1 MAQTENQKKLLKILN
16 EIFQLDQNDLDFG
29 IYRIMNTKSQEIN
42 EFLDKD
48 LLSSVA
54 SAFSSNDNSAVQKE
68 LDELI
73 KTLTNAGINADDSP
87 KVQGLKDS
95 LSSSSTSLNLENEVF
110 SHLANFFKRYYKDG
124 DFVSL
129 RRYKKDTYAI
139 PYEGEEVKL
148 HWANS
153 DQYYIKSGEY
163 FRDYAFTVNGKVI
176 HLKLSDAETE
186 QNNNKASSDKERRFV
201 ILESTPCEIIDNEL
215 YINFEYKAI
224 GKEKQDKLNEKAIT
238 LAMDN
243 VKDDAFIT
251 ALNELSPTEKNK
263 KRTIFEKH
271 LKNYTSRNS
280 FDYFI
285 HKDLGGF
292 LGRELDFYIKNE
304 MLFLDDIMDS
314 PIKYEEVMG
323 KIKIFKEVSQKIIVF
338 LTQLEELQKKLWEK
352 KKFVIETNYC
362 ITLDK
367 INEKYYQEI
376 LANKEQLAEWKVLFD
391 VDVKSVEDLKEEKY
405 LVLDTKFFDMKFKY
419 PLLAEFDNLDEDID
433 GVLINSENFGALN
446 LLQSRYKEQVK
457 TVYIDPPYNTG
468 GDGFLYNDAYRH
480 SSWLSF
486 MYDRFVPTKAILK
499 KNGLI
504 SVQCDDNENANL
516 KILMD
521 NIFDNNILNNISVK
535 MSEAS
540 GVKMNHA
547 KGRFPKLKEY
557 ILLYKM
563 PNFKSF
569 VTVDKYQ
576 QKIWDEEN
584 NIFIENLSEEDR
596 SKLIELE
603 AKESNTQD
611 DVIVANSI
619 LSRVNKKSL
628 STKIKELNFKNDKEL
643 NEWLFEN
650 SYRIIKTAGS
660 ASLSALVKSL
670 DFVPK
675 HDVAAATSK
684 NGVLFFYIT
693 NFNRNT
699 KQPRFQ
705 VIFADSNI
713 FKNPCDFWQ
722 DIKTTGAI
730 AEEGG
735 VKLANGKKPEKI
747 LHRIIKMQ

>member
-1 MAQTENQKKLLKILN
+1 
-16 EIFQLDQNDLDFG
+16 
-29 IYRIMNTKSQEIN
+29 
-42 EFLDKD
+42 
-48 LLSSVA
+48 
-54 SAFSSNDNSAVQKE
+54 
-68 LDELI
+68 
-73 KTLTNAGINADDSP
+73 
-87 KVQGLKDS
+87 
-95 LSSSSTSLNLENEVF
+95 
-110 SHLANFFKRYYKDG
+110 
-124 DFVSL
+124 
-129 RRYKKDTYAI
+129 
-139 PYEGEEVKL
+139 
-148 HWANS
+148 
-153 DQYYIKSGEY
+153 
-163 FRDYAFTVNGKVI
+163 
-176 HLKLSDAETE
+176 
-186 QNNNKASSDKERRFV
+186 
-201 ILESTPCEIIDNEL
+201 
-215 YINFEYKAI
+215 
-224 GKEKQDKLNEKAIT
+224 
-238 LAMDN
+238 
-243 VKDDAFIT
+243 
-251 ALNELSPTEKNK
+251 
-263 KRTIFEKH
+263 
-271 LKNYTSRNS
+271 
-280 FDYFI
+280 
-285 HKDLGGF
+285 
-292 LGRELDFYIKNE
+292 
-304 MLFLDDIMDS
+304 
-314 PIKYEEVMG
+314 
-323 KIKIFKEVSQKIIVF
+323 
-338 LTQLEELQKKLWEK
+338 
-352 KKFVIETNYC
+352 
-362 ITLDK
+362 
-367 INEKYYQEI
+367 
-376 LANKEQLAEWKVLFD
+376 
-391 VDVKSVEDLKEEKY
+391 
-405 LVLDTKFFDMKFKY
+405 
-419 PLLAEFDNLDEDID
+419 
-433 GVLINSENFGALN
+433 
-446 LLQSRYKEQVK
+446 VK

-747 LHRIIKMQ
+747 LHRIIKMTTVKKDVVLDYHLGSGTTASVAHKMERQYIGIEMAEYFDTTAMIRMKNTLYGISGGIDSQRKGGFFKYFKLESYEDTLNNLEFKKTKEQQKALDLHPEAKEDYMLNYSLDVESQGSLLNIDCFASPFNYKLKIATSSVGETKDTDIDLVETFNYLLGLVVKRIELLKGYLVVEGQNLKKERILIIWRDGQNSDELNKFFKTMDWSVYDREFDTVYINGDNNLDNLRVDEDHFKVKLIEQEFKALMFGK